1 MPFQIRSMG
10 IYMVVDTTVGLIL
23 MWDKKTSIFIKLS
36 PSFQVYFESENTNKM
51 NSVTYS
57 YLSQRQRVEIQAVNQ
72 ETATKRAEVT
82 SYPCYVDLNC
92 LLCIILELDYS
103 AMA

>member
-10 IYMVVDTTVGLIL
+10 IYLVVDTTVGLIL

-36 PSFQVYFESENTNKM
+36 PSFQVYFKSENINKK

-57 YLSQRQRVEIQAVNQ
+57 YYLSNKEGENSGCKPEDCNQ
-72 ETATKRAEVT
+72 KSR
-82 SYPCYVDLNC
+82 NHIFF
-92 LLCIILELDYS
+92 IIIVLT
-103 AMA
+103 

>member
-36 PSFQVYFESENTNKM
+36 PSFQVYFKSENINKM
-51 NSVTYS
+51 NAVTYS
-57 YLSQRQRVEIQAVNQ
+57 YVSQRKRVEI
-72 ETATKRAEVT
+72 
-82 SYPCYVDLNC
+82 
-92 LLCIILELDYS
+92 
-103 AMA
+103 

>member
-36 PSFQVYFESENTNKM
+36 PSFQVYFKSENKNKI

-57 YLSQRQRVEIQAVNQ
+57 YVHIHVFLKERGWKFR
-72 ETATKRAEVT
+72 
-82 SYPCYVDLNC
+82 L
-92 LLCIILELDYS
+92 
-103 AMA
+103 

>member
-36 PSFQVYFESENTNKM
+36 PSFQVYFKSENINKM
-51 NSVTYS
+51 NAVTYS
-57 YLSQRQRVEIQAVNQ
+57 YVSQRKGGNLDCKPEDCNQKSRSHILSLLTLIVYYALSLSYIIQQ
-72 ETATKRAEVT
+72 
-82 SYPCYVDLNC
+82 
-92 LLCIILELDYS
+92 
-103 AMA
+103 